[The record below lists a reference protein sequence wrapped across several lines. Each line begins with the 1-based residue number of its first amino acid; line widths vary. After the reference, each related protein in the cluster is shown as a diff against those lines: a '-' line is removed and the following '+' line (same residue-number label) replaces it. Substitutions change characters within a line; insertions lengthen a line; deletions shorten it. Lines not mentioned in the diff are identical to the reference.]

1 MENVLFRFEQV
12 SGGKGA
18 ARSAANARSVAQ
30 KTPAA
35 HSLEPHNF
43 EEPSFATSFERSV
56 ARTVEDKRPRA
67 LDSFESAKAAL
78 SPRLSTGLA
87 KILGSGR

>member
-18 ARSAANARSVAQ
+18 ARSAANARSDAQ
-30 KTPAA
+30 PTPAA

-43 EEPSFATSFERSV
+43 EAPSFATSFERSV
-56 ARTVEDKRPRA
+56 EDKRPRA
-67 LDSFESAKAAL
+67 FDSFEAATAEL
-78 SPRLSTGLA
+78 SPCLWTGLA
-87 KILGSGR
+87 KIWGSGR